1 MEYIEANPLPA
12 ECLTCQE
19 EECYNCDIAGERWKL
34 SKADQLRI
42 QKRMMLKAIERYTRK
57 IAEIDKELEVIENG

>member
-1 MEYIEANPLPA
+1 MEYIEATPLPA

-19 EECYNCDIAGERWKL
+19 DECYNCDIAGERWQL
-34 SKADQLRI
+34 SKADQLRL

-57 IAEIDKELEVIENG
+57 IAEIDKELEVLENG